1 MKTRPVLFI
10 IATLI
15 IGFVLGFLTSSQLR
29 HQRMKPVRIYS
40 SEGRFMHDAYRFLQ
54 PDSIQ
59 AKKLEPVIRKYARSS
74 SDLHKEYR
82 RNFEKVM
89 NDYFTAI
96 KPLLTEEQLESIR
109 HAEKMRNQA
118 VRRFRNDS
126 IEGERP
132 SFNPDRRRDND
143 DYDRRRPDRQ
153 PDAKPDT
160 VSKPD
165 TLTQAGT
172 L

>member
-1 MKTRPVLFI
+1 
-10 IATLI
+10 
-15 IGFVLGFLTSSQLR
+15 
-29 HQRMKPVRIYS
+29 
-40 SEGRFMHDAYRFLQ
+40 
-54 PDSIQ
+54 
-59 AKKLEPVIRKYARSS
+59 VIRKYARSS

-126 IEGERP
+126 IDGERP

-160 VSKPD
+160 VSRPD
-165 TLTQAGT
+165 TL
-172 L
+172 